1 MIITAVSAMWEYKNV
16 QKCNKCNNNSS
27 VYEPWENKKMYKNVN
42 EYVNDIINDI
52 INVNNVPCEN
62 M

>member
-42 EYVNDIINDI
+42 EYVNDIIN
-52 INVNNVPCEN
+52 VNKCE
-62 M
+62 

>member
-16 QKCNKCNNNSS
+16 QKCNKCNNNNSS

-42 EYVNDIINDI
+42 EYVNDIIN
-52 INVNNVPCEN
+52 VNKCE
-62 M
+62 